1 MAKPDPS
8 LLDPAR
14 YPFDTEVDVRFS
26 DMDVN
31 RHVNNVSLSNFVEEG
46 RVRFHRASG
55 YHTAIAGIGSMV
67 ASVAIEYV
75 GQAYYPGTLHLRAGA
90 THMGRTSYTLELLI
104 MQDDRPLVFAR
115 SVMVCTKD
123 GKPHP
128 IPEEFRHAV
137 EGGWGVRA

>member
-31 RHVNNVSLSNFVEEG
+31 RHINNVSLSNFVEEG

-55 YHTAIAGIGSMV
+55 YRSGRTGISSMV

-75 GQAYYPGTLHLRAGA
+75 GQAFYPGTLHLRAGA
-90 THMGRTSYTLELLI
+90 SHVGQTSYTLELLI
-104 MQDDRPLVFAR
+104 IQDDRPVVFAR

-128 IPEEFRHAV
+128 IPEEFRRGV
-137 EGGWGVRA
+137 ESEWGVRT

>member
-14 YPFDTEVDVRFS
+14 YPFSTEVDVRFS

-46 RVRFHRASG
+46 RVRFHRATG
-55 YHTAIAGIGSMV
+55 FNTAIAAFGSMV

-75 GQAYYPGTLHLRAGA
+75 GQAFYPGTLHLRAGA
-90 THMGRTSYTLELLI
+90 SHVGRTSFTLDLLI
-104 MQDDRPLVFAR
+104 TQGDRPVVFAR
-115 SVMVCTKD
+115 SVMVCAKD

-128 IPEEFRHAV
+128 IPEEYRMSVAKD
-137 EGGWGVRA
+137 WGVRS

>member
-8 LLDPAR
+8 QLDPAR
-14 YPFDTEVDVRFS
+14 YPFDTQVDIRFS

-31 RHVNNVSLSNFVEEG
+31 RHVNNVALSNFVEEG

-55 YHTAIAGIGSMV
+55 YLAAIAGVGSMV

-75 GQAYYPGTLHLRAGA
+75 GQAFYPGTLHLRAGA
-90 THMGRTSYTLELLI
+90 SHIGRTSYTLELLI
-104 MQDDRPLVFAR
+104 TQDDRPVVFAR

-128 IPEEFRHAV
+128 IPDTFRESAAR
-137 EGGWGVRA
+137 EWGVRS

>member
-1 MAKPDPS
+1 MAKPDPH

-55 YHTAIAGIGSMV
+55 YNAAIAGVGSMV
-67 ASVAIEYV
+67 ASVTIEYV
-75 GQAYYPGTLHLRAGA
+75 GQAFYPGKLHLRAGA
-90 THMGRTSYTLELLI
+90 AHLGRTSYTLDLLI
-104 MQDDRPLVFAR
+104 LQDERAVVFAR

-128 IPEEFRHAV
+128 IPDAFRLAV
-137 EGGWGVRA
+137 ESGWGVRA

>member
-14 YPFDTEVDVRFS
+14 YPFSTEVDVRFS

-55 YHTAIAGIGSMV
+55 YHAAISGVGSMV
-67 ASVAIEYV
+67 ASAAIDFV
-75 GQAYYPGTLHLRAGA
+75 GQAFYPGQLEIRAGA
-90 THMGRTSYTLELLI
+90 THIGRTSYTLELLI
-104 MQDDRPLVFAR
+104 VQEGRAVVFAR
-115 SVMVCTKD
+115 TVMVCTKD

-128 IPEEFRHAV
+128 IPDAFRESVAS
-137 EGGWGVRA
+137 EWGVRS